1 MAFAPRKMARME
13 KIGAFALTEPD
24 VRVRRPAMM
33 DR

>member
-1 MAFAPRKMARME
+1 MARME